1 MNFDLTNEQLDLIR
15 AILQRGHRA
24 ELIPVKNGV
33 KIIEIK
39 RTEPKPNIP
48 RP

>member
-1 MNFDLTNEQLDLIR
+1 MNYELTSKQLDVISD
-15 AILQRGHRA
+15 ILRRGNRA
-24 ELIPVKNGV
+24 ELIPMKNSV

-39 RTEPKPNIP
+39 RTEPKPNIS

>member
-1 MNFDLTNEQLDLIR
+1 MNYELTDEQLDLIK

-33 KIIEIK
+33 RIMEIK
-39 RTEPKPNIP
+39 RTEPKPNIS